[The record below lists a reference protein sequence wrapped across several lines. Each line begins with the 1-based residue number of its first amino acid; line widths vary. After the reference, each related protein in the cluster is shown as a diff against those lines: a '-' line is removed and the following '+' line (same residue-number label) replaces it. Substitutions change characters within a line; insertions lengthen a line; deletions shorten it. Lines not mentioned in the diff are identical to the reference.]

1 MKKEERFLKT
11 MYYQNNNQE
20 RQINTVTD
28 HYIAAPDRIL
38 TLVVLFL
45 VVIGVMFVFSASV
58 PKCVNAGLNPLHF
71 TIIQLVGVFI
81 GYSLLRWLSKIDLRI
96 LYNATNFFSLVVIAL
111 LVLVLCIG
119 DTINGAQR
127 WISLGPVNLQPSE
140 LAKPAVVLLLAK
152 RSTKT
157 LGSLIR
163 ISTLHI

>member
-11 MYYQNNNQE
+11 MYYQDNNNQN

-28 HYIAAPDRIL
+28 YYVAAPDRIL

-58 PKCVNAGLNPLHF
+58 PKCVNAGINPLHF

-81 GYSLLRWLSKIDLRI
+81 GYTLLRWLSKIDLRI
-96 LYNATNFFSLVVIAL
+96 LHNATNFFTMIVVAL
-111 LVLVLCIG
+111 LVLVLFVG

-127 WISLGPVNLQPSE
+127 WISLGPVNL
-140 LAKPAVVLLLAK
+140 
-152 RSTKT
+152 
-157 LGSLIR
+157 
-163 ISTLHI
+163 